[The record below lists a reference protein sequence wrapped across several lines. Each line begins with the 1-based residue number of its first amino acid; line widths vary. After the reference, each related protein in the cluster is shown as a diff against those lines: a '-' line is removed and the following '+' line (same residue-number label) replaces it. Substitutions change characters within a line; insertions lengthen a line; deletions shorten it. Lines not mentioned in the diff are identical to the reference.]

1 MNISCSIRGLRP
13 APRLVPAAMLAL
25 LVCSAASALPRGYK
39 EDFNGC
45 ATQSPD
51 AADRDRCCSETG
63 TQCKQQCD
71 KDFPLDS
78 RVLDNVDCAFR
89 CDIATSSCKRGVT
102 VRQSLPWPGAASLEI
117 EGLETRDDRVVPD
130 PGLTLVPSR
139 GTLLLELMDDD
150 DEPGDVCLALAVA
163 CRCPAGARARGQ
175 ECRAWLDGRETA
187 CRICARG
194 AADATC
200 RPCPDCRPELLSAQA
215 CAAPER
221 SKPRAKSDRP
231 ATGNPS
237 GRLGRSDR

>member
-1 MNISCSIRGLRP
+1 MRPSRSIQGHRP
-13 APRLVPAAMLAL
+13 ASTLAAGAMLVLFVAG
-25 LVCSAASALPRGYK
+25 AASALPRGYK

-71 KDFPLDS
+71 KDFPLDT

-89 CDIATSSCKRGVT
+89 CDIATDNCKRGVT
-102 VRQSLPWPGAASLEI
+102 VRQTLPWPGASSLEI
-117 EGLETRDDRVVPD
+117 EGLEARDDRVVPD
-130 PGLTLVPSR
+130 RGLMLVPSR
-139 GTLLLELMDDD
+139 GTLLLDLI
-150 DEPGDVCLALAVA
+150 DEDAGDVCLALAIS
-163 CRCPAGARARGQ
+163 CRCPAGTSARGQ

-200 RPCPDCRPELLSAQA
+200 RPCPDCRPEVLSAQA
-215 CAAPER
+215 CSAPER
-221 SKPRAKSDRP
+221 SKPVERPGRP
-231 ATGNPS
+231 ATGRPS
-237 GRLGRSDR
+237 RRLEQSSR